1 MLRTGLENP
10 FAGSPIFYVQQTTST
25 MDEARTLIEQGGDI
39 TLHSPVRSGT
49 VVMAGFQKSGRGR
62 TVGRVWH
69 AQPNENL
76 LFTLILRKDDVPE
89 SGLPLSLLC
98 GLSVAEAI
106 EELLHAYSPG
116 AIVEVKWPNDVLV
129 DRKKISGI
137 LTEGKGGYY
146 MVGIGV
152 NCNQRIFPGEIS
164 AKAISLALLKGSSID
179 SSTLLVP
186 ILKNILKNLESSSA
200 AERLES
206 RLFAKGNRVTVRNGA
221 SDAYEEFAATVKG
234 LAASGALLVVR
245 EDTGRLTEI
254 VAGEIF

>member
-1 MLRTGLENP
+1 VLRPEAGEAPSAGL
-10 FAGSPIFYVQQTTST
+10 FSPLG
-25 MDEARTLIEQGGDI
+25 AL
-39 TLHSPVRSGT
+39 
-49 VVMAGFQKSGRGR
+49 A
-62 TVGRVWH
+62 
-69 AQPNENL
+69 
-76 LFTLILRKDDVPE
+76 
-89 SGLPLSLLC
+89 
-98 GLSVAEAI
+98 VAEAI
-106 EELLHAYSPG
+106 EALGLSAQ
-116 AIVEVKWPNDVLV
+116 IKWPNDVLV